1 MANAKFPI
9 ISARQELGVTPTTA
23 VRFTGD
29 TRTGEGMVGAAV
41 GQAVVAGVRELQKR
55 SVRKQA
61 IEEKRQ
67 EMLDTRSSI
76 AAGSFITTAI
86 NENIAFRNTNAD
98 TMTWAKD
105 LQERLSGVE
114 TQITALDMSED
125 ARLLVNAKFQA
136 KSQEALSR
144 SLIAETDR
152 DKEDTRDAIISD
164 VVEQYTSGTEQD
176 QKDAGRRF
184 LEISSTLMDENE
196 ARVTLKTAIMA
207 GQKARTDVVV
217 SSVHAAAE
225 AGNFEAAREL
235 AKNPLIPEPQQTT
248 LRNMIKSAETAQNT
262 RIKEA
267 QQELI
272 NKTTSTT
279 IGEYFKGELTV
290 ATLSDRHERGLIK
303 DSEFKF
309 MMKGLTDTIPE
320 NSNLV
325 ALGKIR
331 RNKASFDMG
340 AISRSEANS
349 VALRNY
355 KLLNAKDRETV
366 LADLE
371 DIEAKIIATAKV
383 NAYDEGKG
391 LMSRRFVGIQTE
403 EDLIDLFRGAG
414 LTEDEKKR
422 INRRWTAEVNNRN
435 LYERAV
441 DDRFKEMRKDGI
453 SDVGKYTSE
462 SLKIL
467 LQYQRRS
474 RLNLVSLEEEVR
486 EEQRK
491 ITGKSP
497 EVIGPPAPLKSID
510 EMTTEEK
517 QRELERIRELKKLTK

>member
-1 MANAKFPI
+1 M
-9 ISARQELGVTPTTA
+9 
-23 VRFTGD
+23 
-29 TRTGEGMVGAAV
+29 
-41 GQAVVAGVRELQKR
+41 
-55 SVRKQA
+55 
-61 IEEKRQ
+61 
-67 EMLDTRSSI
+67 
-76 AAGSFITTAI
+76 
-86 NENIAFRNTNAD
+86 
-98 TMTWAKD
+98 
-105 LQERLSGVE
+105 
-114 TQITALDMSED
+114 
-125 ARLLVNAKFQA
+125 
-136 KSQEALSR
+136 
-144 SLIAETDR
+144 
-152 DKEDTRDAIISD
+152 
-164 VVEQYTSGTEQD
+164 
-176 QKDAGRRF
+176 
-184 LEISSTLMDENE
+184 
-196 ARVTLKTAIMA
+196 
-207 GQKARTDVVV
+207 V

-225 AGNFEAAREL
+225 AGNFEVAREL

-262 RIKEA
+262 RTKEA

-320 NSNLV
+320 SSNLV

-340 AISRSEANS
+340 VINRSEANS
-349 VALRNY
+349 IALRNY

-371 DIEAKIIATAKV
+371 DIEAKIIATAKA
-383 NAYDEGKG
+383 NAYDEGRG

-422 INRRWTAEVNNRN
+422 INRRWTVEVNNRN

-441 DDRFKEMRKDGI
+441 DDRFKEMRKEGI

-467 LQYQRRS
+467 LQYQRRN
-474 RLNLVSLEEEVR
+474 RLNLEDLEEKVR
-486 EEQRK
+486 EEQRE
-491 ITGKSP
+491 ITGEPP
-497 EVIGPPAPLKSID
+497 EIVGPPAPLKSID

-517 QRELERIRELKKLTK
+517 QKELERIRELKKLTK

>member
-1 MANAKFPI
+1 MAKFPI
-9 ISARQELGVTPTTA
+9 TEARQELGITPTTA
-23 VRFTGD
+23 VRADVD
-29 TRTGEGMVGAAV
+29 TRMGGIGAVV
-41 GQAVVAGVRELQKR
+41 GQAVLAGIGTIQRIRQ
-55 SVRKQA
+55 
-61 IEEKRQ
+61 KRQ

-76 AAGSFITTAI
+76 TAGSFITTAI

-105 LQERLSGVE
+105 LQERLSRAE
-114 TQITALDMSED
+114 SQIGALDMSED
-125 ARLLVNAKFQA
+125 TRLLVNARFQA

-152 DKEDTRDAIISD
+152 DREDTRAAIISD
-164 VVEQYTSGTEQD
+164 VVEQYTNGTVQD

-196 ARVTLKTAIMA
+196 ARLTLKTAIMA
-207 GQKARTDVVV
+207 GQKARVDVIV
-217 SSVHAAAE
+217 SSVHATAE

-235 AKNPLIPEPQQTT
+235 AKNPLIPEPRQTT
-248 LRNMIKSAETAQNT
+248 LRNMINSAETAQNT
-262 RIKEA
+262 RIKDA
-267 QQELI
+267 QQELV
-272 NKTTSTT
+272 NKTTSAT

-290 ATLSDRHERGLIK
+290 ATLSDRHEKGLIR

-309 MMKGLTDTIPE
+309 MMKGLTDTITE

-331 RNKASFDMG
+331 RNKESFDMG

-349 VALRNY
+349 IALRNY

-371 DIEAKIIATAKV
+371 DIEAKIIATAKS
-383 NAYDEGKG
+383 NAYSEGRG
-391 LMSRRFVGIQTE
+391 LMSQRFVGIQSE
-403 EDLIDLFRGAG
+403 EELIDIFKGAG

-441 DDRFKEMRKDGI
+441 EDRFKEMRKDGI
-453 SDVGKYTSE
+453 SDIGKYTSE

-486 EEQRK
+486 EEQRE
-491 ITGKSP
+491 ITGEP
-497 EVIGPPAPLKSID
+497 LEVIGPPTPLKSID
-510 EMTTEEK
+510 KMTTEEK
-517 QRELERIRELKKLTK
+517 QKELERIRELRRLIK